1 MKKQRGVLLGF
12 LWMQICWVRR
22 AQMKVE
28 QSPQVLNLQEGM
40 SSSLLCNYS
49 LSMTSIQWFQ
59 QNPGGQLIS
68 LFYIA
73 SGVQQNGRMKST
85 VNSKERYSQLFIRDS
100 QPGDSA
106 SYFCAVEAQCSPD
119 TCSLHMNDS

>member
-1 MKKQRGVLLGF
+1 
-12 LWMQICWVRR
+12 
-22 AQMKVE
+22 MKVE